1 MNKEQLLQQL
11 QIEQLAKAIL
21 NEKTVCQYQAFHF
34 RKELKQALEN
44 SQNGQKYLDKLI
56 QEAEI
61 NLNNILNFY
70 PHQNAKQ

>member
-21 NEKTVCQYQAFHF
+21 KEKTVCQYQAFYF
-34 RKELKQALEN
+34 RKELKQALQN

-70 PHQNAKQ
+70 PHQNAN

>member
-21 NEKTVCQYQAFHF
+21 KEKTVCEYQAFHF
-34 RKELKQALEN
+34 RKELKQALQN

-70 PHQNAKQ
+70 PHQNAN